1 MITRAPAELKTLLGF
16 IVDFENMNENIY
28 LQRSSLRLKFCVK
41 EPRDWK
47 VFGVGV
53 SLTRKPFRGRGHVQ
67 KCFIIMFLSHKV
79 MGFKGQRMVMNHNSF
94 LILSWSHGGKI
105 IKMGH

>member
-16 IVDFENMNENIY
+16 IGDFVNMNENIY

-47 VFGVGV
+47 VFGVGI
-53 SLTRKPFRGRGHVQ
+53 SLKRKPLRGSEMFHQNVFISQGHGIEGTKDGNESQ
-67 KCFIIMFLSHKV
+67 FISNF
-79 MGFKGQRMVMNHNSF
+79 FMVPWWENNQNGS
-94 LILSWSHGGKI
+94 LKD
-105 IKMGH
+105 

>member
-16 IVDFENMNENIY
+16 IGDFVNMNENIY

-41 EPRDWK
+41 EPRHWK
-47 VFGVGV
+47 VFGVSL
-53 SLTRKPFRGRGHVQ
+53 SLTRKPFRGRENE
-67 KCFIIMFLSHKV
+67 MFHQNVLSHEV

-94 LILSWSHGGKI
+94 LILSWSHNQNGSLKA
-105 IKMGH
+105 